1 MFPPKAKRRIVLYFM
16 GYLKREALF
25 KKFFLVSDWAN
36 KAVSALHALALFA
49 FAVTTVIFCCLLIYD
64 IGFRTSEM
72 YSGTIHLAYIHL
84 LSIFFAA
91 KFGMELFQFRQAAW
105 RSFVFKIFLL
115 FIIFLVITTS
125 TGSLHLLSPGLT
137 KLASNKFALIICSI
151 ILIVSEVYR
160 ISEYLSSIDVSAS
173 LLFAGSFL
181 FMIFVGSGLLMLP
194 NATVRPISYLEA
206 LFTATSAVCITGLTV
221 VDTSTTFTPLGK
233 GVILVLIQ
241 LGGLGIMTF
250 TGFFTYLFQGSA
262 TLRDR
267 FLLKEIF
274 SEEHLGGLHK
284 LLFKILF
291 ITVLVEV
298 AGAILI
304 YYSLDGTWANKM
316 HFSVFH
322 AVSAFCNAGFSLF
335 PQGLYTESVRHN
347 YPLQLTICALILLGS
362 IGFPVLLT
370 FYKFLKRLA
379 IVLIRAI
386 THWKKEVQ
394 TVAMSIGERLAL
406 WTSLIL
412 LVSGAVFYYLFEMSG
427 SLQNTAP
434 AGQMI
439 AAFFGSVSARSAGFN
454 IVDLSL
460 WSYPTVF
467 LIIFLMWIGSSPG
480 STGGG
485 IKTTS
490 LALAVMTVFNFCRGK
505 KHLEIGNREI
515 GGGTFIRVLSVIVLS
530 IAIIFFAFMILMV
543 LNPAKNP
550 AHLLFECVSAFS
562 TTGLSLVNTP
572 TLDVYSQFVLIILMF
587 AGRIGPVVLLS
598 GLLLTKRK
606 ETYRLPVEDISM
618 N

>member
-1 MFPPKAKRRIVLYFM
+1 M

-25 KKFFLVSDWAN
+25 KKFFLISDWAN
-36 KAVSALHALALFA
+36 KTISVLHTLALFA
-49 FAVTTVIFCCLLIYD
+49 FAAAAVIFCCLLIYD
-64 IGFRTSEM
+64 VGFRTSEM
-72 YSGTIHLAYIHL
+72 HSGTIYQAYIHL
-84 LSIFFAA
+84 LSVFFAA
-91 KFGMELFQFRQAAW
+91 KFLMELSQLRKTAW
-105 RSFVFKIFLL
+105 QSLVFKIFLL
-115 FIIFLVITTS
+115 TVTFLVVTTD
-125 TGSLHLLSPGLT
+125 TEALHLLPPGLAV
-137 KLASNKFALIICSI
+137 LASNKFALIICSV
-151 ILIVSEVYR
+151 ILIVSEAYR
-160 ISEYLSSIDVSAS
+160 VSEHLSSINVSAP

-181 FMIFVGSGLLMLP
+181 FMILVGSGLLMLP
-194 NATVRPISYLEA
+194 NATVHPISYLEA

-221 VDTSTTFTPLGK
+221 VDTPTTFTPLGK

-274 SEEHLGGLHK
+274 TDEHLGGLHK
-284 LLFKILF
+284 LIFKILL
-291 ITVLVEV
+291 ITALLEA
-298 AGAILI
+298 AGAVLI
-304 YYSLDGTWANKM
+304 YYSLDGTWANKTR
-316 HFSVFH
+316 FSIFH

-347 YPLQLTICALILLGS
+347 YPLHLIICALILLGS

-370 FYKFLKRLA
+370 FYKFFKRLA

-386 THWKKEVQ
+386 TQWKKEVQ
-394 TVAMSIGERLAL
+394 TVVMSIGERLAL
-406 WTSLIL
+406 WTSFIL
-412 LVSGAVFYYLFEMSG
+412 LFAGAVFYYLFEMSG
-427 SLQNTAP
+427 SLQATEP
-434 AGQMI
+434 AGQII

-460 WSYPTVF
+460 WSYPTLF
-467 LIIFLMWIGSSPG
+467 MIIFLMWIGSSPG

-490 LALAVMTVFNFCRGK
+490 LALAVMAVFNFCRGK

-515 GGGTFIRVLSVIVLS
+515 GEGTFIRVLSVIVLS
-530 IAIIFFAFMILMV
+530 IAIIFFSFMILMI
-543 LNPAKNP
+543 LNPAVNP

-562 TTGLSLVNTP
+562 TTGLSVVNTS
-572 TLDVYSQFVLIILMF
+572 TLSVYSQPVLIALMF
-587 AGRIGPVVLLS
+587 VGRIGPVVLLS

-606 ETYRLPVEDISM
+606 ETYRLPAEDVSI